1 MENEGGYGI
10 MGFLLIGL
18 FLVLMLL
25 GMPIAF
31 VIGIV
36 ALLGIFGMPYT
47 PEAAVPMKMVN
58 GLDSF
63 VLLAV
68 PLFILAANLMNS
80 GKISEKL
87 IDLALAIVGPIRGGL
102 AHANILVS
110 MMFAGVS
117 GASQAD
123 AAGVGKILIPSM
135 KKQGYD
141 TETAVGVTAASSTVG
156 VIIPPSIPMII
167 FAGLT
172 NVSIGALFLGGII
185 PGILIGLG
193 MMLFVYVIA
202 IKRNFP
208 KAARPELTKVG
219 KRFIESVPALLTPII
234 IIGGIV
240 FGFFTA
246 TEAAAVASLYTFLIS
261 MFVYKTLKLKDLPKI
276 LMDTLALSSLS
287 LFALAA
293 ASALGELMSYYQLG
307 TIAQEFF
314 SDHIGSEWLFIF
326 ILIVFFLFVGT
337 FMDAIPAMILFV
349 PIILPTALEFGI
361 DPIHLGLIVVITL
374 AIGLATPPYGLVLLL
389 SAKIGE
395 LSVERSFIAVIPYLF
410 IIVVVL
416 LIIAFLPEVTFFIP
430 NLFS

>member
-1 MENEGGYGI
+1 
-10 MGFLLIGL
+10 MGFLLLGL
-18 FLVLMLL
+18 FLILMLI
-25 GMPIAF
+25 GVPIAF

-36 ALLGIFGMPYT
+36 ALLGIFGIPYT
-47 PEAAVPMKMVN
+47 PEATVPMSMVN

-87 IDLALAIVGPIRGGL
+87 INLALAIVGPIRGGL

-117 GASQAD
+117 GAAQAD
-123 AAGVGKILIPSM
+123 TAGVGKILIPSM
-135 KKQGYD
+135 LRKGYD
-141 TETAVGVTAASSTVG
+141 KETAVGVTAASSTVG
-156 VIIPPSIPMII
+156 VVIPPSIPMII

-172 NVSIGALFLGGII
+172 NASIGALFLGGII

-193 MMLFVYVIA
+193 MMVFVYFMA
-202 IKRNFP
+202 IKRNYP
-208 KAARPELTKVG
+208 RDARVEFKKFMKLLVEA
-219 KRFIESVPALLTPII
+219 IPALLTPII
-234 IIGGIV
+234 IIGGIIT
-240 FGFFTA
+240 GFFTA
-246 TEAAAVASLYTFLIS
+246 TEAAAVASLYTLLVC
-261 MFVYKTLKLKDLPKI
+261 MFYYKTLRVKDLPGI

-314 SDHIGSEWLFIF
+314 TNNVGTEWLFI
-326 ILIVFFLFVGT
+326 IIVIAFFLFVGT

-349 PIILPTALEFGI
+349 PVILPTALQFGI
-361 DPIHLGLIVVITL
+361 EPVHLGLIVVITL
-374 AIGLATPPYGLVLLL
+374 AIGLITPPYGLCLLL
-389 SAKIGE
+389 AAKIGNM
-395 LSVERSFIAVIPYLF
+395 SIERSFIAVIPY
-410 IIVVVL
+410 IAIVLVVL
-416 LIIAFLPEVTFFIP
+416 LFIAFFPEIAFFIP
-430 NLFS
+430 KMINPGLF

>member
-1 MENEGGYGI
+1 
-10 MGFLLIGL
+10 MGFLLLGL
-18 FLVLMLL
+18 FIVLMLV
-25 GMPIAF
+25 GVPIAF

-36 ALLGIFGMPYT
+36 ALLGIVGIPYT
-47 PEAAVPMKMVN
+47 PEASVPMKMVN

-87 IDLALAIVGPIRGGL
+87 IDLALAIVGPVRGGL

-135 KKQGYD
+135 LKKGYD
-141 TETAVGVTAASSTVG
+141 KETAVGVTAASSTVG
-156 VIIPPSIPMII
+156 VVIPPSIPMII

-172 NVSIGALFLGGII
+172 NASIGALFLGGII

-193 MMLFVYVIA
+193 MMIFVYIIA
-202 IKRNFP
+202 VKRNYP
-208 KAARPELTKVG
+208 KTARTEFKDFAKL
-219 KRFIESVPALLTPII
+219 FLESIPALLTPII
-234 IIGGIV
+234 IIGGIIS
-240 FGFFTA
+240 GFFTA
-246 TEAAAVASLYTFLIS
+246 TEAAAIASLYTFLIS
-261 MFVYKTLKLKDLPKI
+261 MYFYKTLKMKDLPKI

-307 TIAQEFF
+307 AMAQEFF
-314 SDHIGSEWLFIF
+314 ANNVGAEWLFI
-326 ILIVFFLFVGT
+326 LIIIAFFLFVGT

-349 PIILPTALEFGI
+349 PIVLPAALEFGI
-361 DPIHLGLIVVITL
+361 DPVHLGLIVVITL
-374 AIGLATPPYGLVLLL
+374 AVGLATPPYGLVLLL

-395 LSVERSFIAVIPYLF
+395 LSVERSFVAVLPYLA
-410 IIVVVL
+410 IILVVL
-416 LIIAFLPEVTFFIP
+416 LFVAFFPDLAFSIPEWINP
-430 NLFS
+430 DLF

>member
-1 MENEGGYGI
+1 
-10 MGFLLIGL
+10 MGFLLLGL
-18 FLVLMLL
+18 FIILMLV
-25 GMPIAF
+25 GVPIAF

-36 ALLGIFGMPYT
+36 ALIGIFGIPYT
-47 PEAAVPMKMVN
+47 PEATVTMKMVN

-87 IDLALAIVGPIRGGL
+87 IDLALAIVGPIPGGL

-123 AAGVGKILIPSM
+123 TAGVGKILIPSM
-135 KKQGYD
+135 LRKGYD
-141 TETAVGVTAASSTVG
+141 KETAVGITAASSTIG

-172 NVSIGALFLGGII
+172 NASIGALFLGGII

-193 MMLFVYVIA
+193 MMVFVYFLA
-202 IKRNFP
+202 IKRDYPRDSKVKIVNFL
-208 KAARPELTKVG
+208 KLVAQAL
-219 KRFIESVPALLTPII
+219 PALLTPII
-234 IIGGIV
+234 IIGGII
-240 FGFFTA
+240 FGLFTA
-246 TEAAAVASLYTFLIS
+246 TEAAAIASVYTLVVC
-261 MFVYKTLKLKDLPKI
+261 MFYYKTLRLKDLPKI

-307 TIAQEFF
+307 ALAEEFF
-314 SDHIGSEWLFIF
+314 TNNISTKAVFLLII
-326 ILIVFFLFVGT
+326 ILFFLFIGT

-349 PIILPTALEFGI
+349 PVILPTALEFGI
-361 DPIHLGLIVVITL
+361 DPVHLGLIVIITL
-374 AIGLATPPYGLVLLL
+374 AIGLVTPPYGLCLLL
-389 SAKIGE
+389 AAKIGE
-395 LSVERSFIAVIPYLF
+395 MSIERSFIAVIPYIAIILIVMLF
-410 IIVVVL
+410 IAFFPD
-416 LIIAFLPEVTFFIP
+416 IAFYIP
-430 NLFS
+430 RMINPSLF

>member
-1 MENEGGYGI
+1 
-10 MGFLLIGL
+10 MGFLLLGL
-18 FLVLMLL
+18 FIVLMLV
-25 GMPIAF
+25 GVPIAF

-36 ALLGIFGMPYT
+36 ALLGIFGIPYT
-47 PEAAVPMKMVN
+47 PEATVPMKMVN

-123 AAGVGKILIPSM
+123 TAGVGKILIPSM
-135 KKQGYD
+135 IKKGYD
-141 TETAVGVTAASSTVG
+141 KETAVGITAASSTVG
-156 VIIPPSIPMII
+156 VVIPPSIPMII

-172 NVSIGALFLGGII
+172 NASIGALFIGGII

-193 MMLFVYVIA
+193 MMIFVYVIA
-202 IKRNFP
+202 VKRNYP
-208 KAARPELTKVG
+208 RDARVEFRKFLKLFG
-219 KRFIESVPALLTPII
+219 EAIPALFTPII
-234 IIGGIV
+234 IIGGII

-246 TEAAAVASLYTFLIS
+246 TEAAAVASLYTLFVC
-261 MFVYKTLKLKDLPKI
+261 MFYYKTLRIKDLPKI

-307 TIAQEFF
+307 TIAEEFF
-314 SDHIGSEWLFIF
+314 TNNVGAKWLFLLII
-326 ILIVFFLFVGT
+326 ILFFLFVGT

-349 PIILPTALEFGI
+349 PVILPTALEFGI
-361 DPIHLGLIVVITL
+361 DPVHLGLIVVITL
-374 AIGLATPPYGLVLLL
+374 AVGLITPPYGLCLLL
-389 SAKIGE
+389 AAKIGE
-395 LSVERSFIAVIPYLF
+395 MSIERSFVAVIPYIA
-410 IIVVVL
+410 IILVVL
-416 LIIAFLPEVTFFIP
+416 IFIAFFPDIAFYIP
-430 NLFS
+430 RVINPGLF